1 MIYKKTDIYKKI
13 DYNKGSVI
21 DKVADYLHIINSID
35 VFSYNIDEDHSNSG
49 YISVKVEWADKISTY
64 DNNIALIRSGGIATY
79 HDIRDLTILVGYD
92 SKNLA
97 GDYKGA
103 AILAVY

>member
-21 DKVADYLHIINSID
+21 DKVADYLYTINSIS
-35 VFSYNIDEDHSNSG
+35 VFSYKIDEDHSNSG
-49 YISVKVEWADKISTY
+49 YISVKVEWADTLSTY
-64 DNNIALIRSGGIATY
+64 EKNMALIRICGIATY

>member
-1 MIYKKTDIYKKI
+1 M
-13 DYNKGSVI
+13 S
-21 DKVADYLHIINSID
+21 
-35 VFSYNIDEDHSNSG
+35 
-49 YISVKVEWADKISTY
+49 
-64 DNNIALIRSGGIATY
+64 LIRVGCNDIH

>member
-1 MIYKKTDIYKKI
+1 MIYKKTD
-13 DYNKGSVI
+13 YNKGSI
-21 DKVADYLHIINSID
+21 INKVADYLKKFKDIE
-35 VFSYNIDEDHSNSG
+35 VFDYSIDEDHSNSG
-49 YISVKVEWADKISTY
+49 YVSVKVEWADKNITY
-64 DNNIALIRSGGIATY
+64 INNTALVESGCKITY

-97 GDYKGA
+97 GDYAGT